1 MQGNRP
7 LVLLLAL
14 IALAGVIYT
23 LQVSGDPE
31 KFPRSGIPSRVV
43 MVNGYRELHVDDKPF
58 FMHSA
63 AFYYYRM
70 PRDRWEEALLSY
82 KQHGINTIDL
92 YVIWNWHQPAEDS
105 LDLDGSA
112 NPRRD
117 LKGLLKL
124 LSDLGFKVSVRPGP
138 FVCSEWKNGG
148 YPDWLLTK
156 PEFQRSLKPEHQMP
170 LKDVLEGRYPALS
183 ALQYEFS
190 EEAADAWL
198 QNPTHLQATRKW
210 YEDVMGVV
218 RPYLASRGGNVILL
232 QVDDDQAVGRYNYNG
247 PRFWQY
253 MNLLRKYLREAAR
266 DKAVPIYFN
275 PADMRVTAS
284 ASDPLIGEPFWA
296 MGQYYQEEG
305 YGSDVLSAEDSSD
318 AKFLA
323 EILKTQ
329 RGFPPFFIEYQ
340 AGWFAGAED
349 VRARATDPTNTLISS
364 RFLIQNGVR
373 GINYFPLQETL
384 FPAGYECPWSNYFY
398 SWESAIGYEGD
409 LRPRAEASLR
419 NGRLIQG
426 MGRLLAASHYAADIG
441 IAHTIGSYPQERLTR
456 EDVDGVR
463 FRTLAATQFA
473 FFNQVNAELVDLDY
487 EGLPELRRYRMIL
500 LPVPTGSMYKDGKV
514 PEYMRLSNRAQ
525 RLLAAYVQEG
535 GIVVAYPE
543 PPKGADLQPLFPP
556 WNGTEPN
563 EGVRAAPLSIGNAS
577 GYQNKF
583 GKGSAIVLQSEF
595 DRWVPLRSVTSS
607 PESPLPN
614 QPVLSVLEKRA
625 AGRIL
630 EGLLDTAGIK
640 RGALSPGLEK
650 GLALQQ
656 PYLSLLV
663 ANAPAESGK
672 GHSFGFLS
680 ITNFATGPYRFQVL
694 VRDPRTG
701 ENLTLPPLEVGGRDA
716 LLLPLRVGLKELG
729 FTGADGQKT
738 NDEIYYST
746 AELTS
751 VRSESGALLI
761 DLYSKGKASLRLRLN
776 REPTGAPTAGG
787 EILERRYYPATRIL
801 DVDIPAPKDSTGR
814 QTLRI
819 PYELLKG
826 PHAPSEETG
835 QPRVDIRP
843 TPRIPVRFDVAYD
856 LLPATRFATIGET
869 VEFSFTHPFD
879 CTNKCKARVSADDL
893 VVSQVDPEKTPSFT
907 VRVPLERTYVR
918 KLEWTLENNGKTYK
932 GEGRIVFY
940 PPGSAVAVECDV
952 DRDGF
957 TDYILENEKLRLIL
971 FPHAG
976 ARSFAL
982 VRKDTNS
989 SAFTSIGGLR
999 DLFRVQMP
1007 DPPKH
1012 DRLPAWTRRGL
1023 PGMHNRFYEGR
1034 IVQESG
1040 EYAEVAF
1047 SYQAPDVAPSGAL
1060 LERSVRLAGNADYFD
1075 VTYKITPNDTESDQ
1089 GYINLSSVALGSM
1102 EGETDTVL
1110 RSDASGEAGL
1120 RKRTQGSIAGAT
1132 WVALARRDFSEL
1144 FGMSWAPGT
1153 FEKVGYDRRDFSLL
1167 LQPQSPP
1174 WKRGEKSHT
1183 YRVRYYYGPDSPQ
1196 AYESLRLLNRK
1207 S

>member
-1 MQGNRP
+1 
-7 LVLLLAL
+7 
-14 IALAGVIYT
+14 
-23 LQVSGDPE
+23 
-31 KFPRSGIPSRVV
+31 
-43 MVNGYRELHVDDKPF
+43 
-58 FMHSA
+58 
-63 AFYYYRM
+63 
-70 PRDRWEEALLSY
+70 
-82 KQHGINTIDL
+82 
-92 YVIWNWHQPAEDS
+92 
-105 LDLDGSA
+105 
-112 NPRRD
+112 
-117 LKGLLKL
+117 
-124 LSDLGFKVSVRPGP
+124 
-138 FVCSEWKNGG
+138 
-148 YPDWLLTK
+148 
-156 PEFQRSLKPEHQMP
+156 
-170 LKDVLEGRYPALS
+170 
-183 ALQYEFS
+183 
-190 EEAADAWL
+190 
-198 QNPTHLQATRKW
+198 
-210 YEDVMGVV
+210 
-218 RPYLASRGGNVILL
+218 
-232 QVDDDQAVGRYNYNG
+232 
-247 PRFWQY
+247 
-253 MNLLRKYLREAAR
+253 
-266 DKAVPIYFN
+266 
-275 PADMRVTAS
+275 
-284 ASDPLIGEPFWA
+284 
-296 MGQYYQEEG
+296 
-305 YGSDVLSAEDSSD
+305 
-318 AKFLA
+318 
-323 EILKTQ
+323 
-329 RGFPPFFIEYQ
+329 
-340 AGWFAGAED
+340 
-349 VRARATDPTNTLISS
+349 
-364 RFLIQNGVR
+364 
-373 GINYFPLQETL
+373 
-384 FPAGYECPWSNYFY
+384 
-398 SWESAIGYEGD
+398 
-409 LRPRAEASLR
+409 
-419 NGRLIQG
+419 

-1034 IVQESG
+1034 IVQEEQHRLLQLG
-1040 EYAEVAF
+1040 RDLAE
-1047 SYQAPDVAPSGAL
+1047 DVHHRRSGAGR
-1060 LERSVRLAGNADYFD
+1060 RSQRG
-1075 VTYKITPNDTESDQ
+1075 
-1089 GYINLSSVALGSM
+1089 
-1102 EGETDTVL
+1102 
-1110 RSDASGEAGL
+1110 ASGTERPAGRKCRLL
-1120 RKRTQGSIAGAT
+1120 RRHVQDNPE
-1132 WVALARRDFSEL
+1132 R
-1144 FGMSWAPGT
+1144 
-1153 FEKVGYDRRDFSLL
+1153 
-1167 LQPQSPP
+1167 
-1174 WKRGEKSHT
+1174 
-1183 YRVRYYYGPDSPQ
+1183 YRVRPGIHKPELGSSGIHGRGDGHGPEERRVRRSRIEEANPGKHSGRHLGCSGQARFQRIVRYELGARHIRKGRLRPARFQPSASAAISAVEAWREVSHLSGSILLRTGLSPGIRVPPFAQ
-1196 AYESLRLLNRK
+1196 SKELRRFPL
-1207 S
+1207 